1 MTSAFVVLCMFT
13 VRATFQSRQLRWL
26 KCLKWLKCLTVCLL
40 QMLLYFY
47 SLITLFKA
55 GFPLSKKKKS
65 FICFNES
72 TLKMMKNAYSILK
85 ALLVFIFKFL
95 CWLFGLVET
104 TAWFER

>member
-13 VRATFQSRQLRWL
+13 VRANFQSRQLRWL

-55 GFPLSKKKKS
+55 GFPLSKKKIIVLFAS
-65 FICFNES
+65 V
-72 TLKMMKNAYSILK
+72 K
-85 ALLVFIFKFL
+85 ALSKWWKMIISF
-95 CWLFGLVET
+95 
-104 TAWFER
+104 